1 MSSATSSSF
10 QTILAAA
17 LDNYSNQ
24 TGIDLTKHASAE
36 QFQNCQSSDDILRL
50 LLERES
56 AFADY
61 RNKYRKLIDC
71 LRPVVPIVHGVS
83 NILGEAAGLVSSGH
97 HILSIRHILTL
108 FIGAISTNETDI
120 HWH

>member
-1 MSSATSSSF
+1 MSSTTSSSF
-10 QTILAAA
+10 QPILAAA
-17 LDNYSNQ
+17 LDNYSSQ

-36 QFQNCQSSDDILRL
+36 QFQNCDSPDDVLQL

-71 LRPVVPIVHGVS
+71 LRPVVQVVHAIS
-83 NILGEAAGLVSSGH
+83 NVLGEAAGLVSLGRC
-97 HILSIRHILTL
+97 ILPIRPYPYAPYRCR
-108 FIGAISTNETDI
+108 FNRRK
-120 HWH
+120 